1 MSFIADYP
9 LTSLSSALI
18 AFLVARKI
26 AQSVSSPLRRLA
38 GPSGAHWFWGHELT
52 AFERPSGDA
61 YTEWIDA
68 YGQTY
73 KIKGAMFH
81 PDILVTVDA
90 GAIAH
95 MFSKE
100 VYSYEK
106 SDAIRTLLDRVA
118 GKGLPYVTGDTH
130 KRQRYQLSPFFT
142 TQATREM
149 YSVIGACAQAVADRL
164 TTKINSGTTVVN
176 IPEWTGR
183 ATLDVIGRFAF
194 DYDFE
199 CGESEAAKT
208 IQRSWK
214 EQCDLTM
221 QRAGFIGILV
231 LRACPWIVDLPI
243 KAIQQE
249 GAVKVAVRNLARK
262 VIERGPSETKQRNL
276 LSTLVGLAAKGE
288 LDASSDELLDH
299 ASSLRSRIM
308 AISTL
313 ILVGHETT
321 AGSLTWTLY
330 ELAKKPEY
338 QTRLREEIMS
348 LGREPTYDDLMSGM
362 PFLDAVMKE
371 RHRPGSSHTE
381 RVALKDDVLRL
392 RNPVYNDRGH
402 KVTEVPIKAG
412 QLIHIP
418 SISLT
423 HLKSV
428 WGSDAEEYRP
438 ERWLDP
444 ARIPSPSETCA
455 GWNGLFIF
463 SEGARSCIGYRLA
476 ILEFKVILSTYIRH
490 FEFHDTGAMIKFRF
504 ANTLQPYVVGEEAKG
519 GQLPLRVSL
528 VDAQK

>member
-9 LTSLSSALI
+9 LTSLSSVLV

-61 YTEWIDA
+61 YTEWIDT

-81 PDILVTVDA
+81 PDI
-90 GAIAH
+90 
-95 MFSKE
+95 

-106 SDAIRTLLDRVA
+106 SDAIRTLLERVA
-118 GKGLPYVTGDTH
+118 GRGLPFVTGDVH

-142 TQATREM
+142 TQETRDM
-149 YSVIGACAQAVADRL
+149 CGVIGACAQGVVDLL
-164 TTKINSGTTVVN
+164 TTRINSGTTVIN

-183 ATLDVIGRFAF
+183 ATLDIIGRFAF
-194 DYDFE
+194 DYDFG
-199 CGESEAAKT
+199 CGESEASKT
-208 IQRSWK
+208 IQRTWK
-214 EQCDLTM
+214 EQVDLGM
-221 QRAGFIGILV
+221 GRAGLIGLII
-231 LRACPWIVDLPI
+231 LRAFPWIVDLPV
-243 KAIQQE
+243 KAIQQD

-262 VIERGPSETKQRNL
+262 VVERGPSETKQKNL

-299 ASSLRSRIM
+299 ASRLCF
-308 AISTL
+308 TL

-321 AGSLTWTLY
+321 SGSLTWALY

-338 QTRLREEIMS
+338 QIRLREEIMS

-371 RHRPGSSHTE
+371 MHRPGSSHTE

-392 RNPVYNDRGH
+392 RKPVYNDRGH
-402 KVTEVPIKAG
+402 KVTEIPIKAG
-412 QLIHIP
+412 QLIQIP
-418 SISLT
+418 SISLS

-428 WGSDAEEYRP
+428 WGPDAEVFDP

-476 ILEFKVILSTYIRH
+476 ILEFKVILATYIRH
-490 FEFHDTGAMIKFRF
+490 FVFHDTGATVKQKFST
-504 ANTLQPYVVGEEAKG
+504 TLQPYVVGEEDKG

>member
-9 LTSLSSALI
+9 LTSLSSALL
-18 AFLVARKI
+18 AFFVARKI
-26 AQSVSSPLRRLA
+26 AQSLSSPLRRLA

-52 AFERPSGDA
+52 AFERSSGDA

-81 PDILVTVDA
+81 PDI
-90 GAIAH
+90 
-95 MFSKE
+95 

-106 SDAIRTLLDRVA
+106 SDVIRTMLDRVV
-118 GKGLPYVTGDTH
+118 GKSLPYVTGDAH

-142 TQATREM
+142 TQATRDM
-149 YSVIGACAQAVADRL
+149 FSVIEGCAQTVADRL
-164 TTKINSGTTVVN
+164 AAEISNGTTVVN
-176 IPEWTGR
+176 APEWTGR

-199 CGESEAAKT
+199 CGENDVAKT

-214 EQCDLTM
+214 VQVDLAM
-221 QRAGFIGILV
+221 QRAGFIGLLV
-231 LRACPWIVDLPI
+231 LRACPWVVDLPI

-249 GAVKVAVRNLARK
+249 GAVKTAVRGLARK
-262 VIERGPSETKQRNL
+262 VIERGPSGAKQKNL

-299 ASSLRSRIM
+299 
-308 AISTL
+308 ISTL

-330 ELAKKPEY
+330 ELAKNPEY
-338 QTRLREEIMS
+338 QTRLRQEIMA

-402 KVTEVPIKAG
+402 KVTEVPVKAG
-412 QLIHIP
+412 Q
-418 SISLT
+418 
-423 HLKSV
+423 V
-428 WGSDAEEYRP
+428 RP
-438 ERWLDP
+438 
-444 ARIPSPSETCA
+444 AYT
-455 GWNGLFIF
+455 
-463 SEGARSCIGYRLA
+463 RSFPR
-476 ILEFKVILSTYIRH
+476 
-490 FEFHDTGAMIKFRF
+490 
-504 ANTLQPYVVGEEAKG
+504 
-519 GQLPLRVSL
+519 
-528 VDAQK
+528 

>member
-1 MSFIADYP
+1 MSPI
-9 LTSLSSALI
+9 S
-18 AFLVARKI
+18 
-26 AQSVSSPLRRLA
+26 
-38 GPSGAHWFWGHELT
+38 
-52 AFERPSGDA
+52 
-61 YTEWIDA
+61 
-68 YGQTY
+68 
-73 KIKGAMFH
+73 
-81 PDILVTVDA
+81 DILLHLTPPFA
-90 GAIAH
+90 
-95 MFSKE
+95 
-100 VYSYEK
+100 EK
-106 SDAIRTLLDRVA
+106 SNAIRTLIDRTA
-118 GKGLPYVTGDTH
+118 GKGLPYVTGDLH
-130 KRQRYQLSPFFT
+130 KRQRYQLSPFFS
-142 TQATREM
+142 TQATRDM
-149 YSVIGACAQAVADRL
+149 FGVIGTCAQTVAELL
-164 TTKINSGTTVVN
+164 TAKINSGVTVVN
-176 IPEWTGR
+176 TPEWTGR

-208 IQRSWK
+208 IQQSWK
-214 EQCDLTM
+214 VQVDLAM
-221 QRAGFIGILV
+221 QRAGFIGLLV

-243 KAIQQE
+243 KAIQQD
-249 GAVKVAVRNLARK
+249 GAVKVAVRKLARK
-262 VIERGPSETKQRNL
+262 VVERGPSETKQKNL
-276 LSTLVGLAAKGE
+276 LSTLLGLAAKGE
-288 LDASSDELLDH
+288 LDASGDELLDH
-299 ASSLRSRIM
+299 
-308 AISTL
+308 ISTL

-338 QTRLREEIMS
+338 QNRLREEIMS
-348 LGREPTYDDLMSGM
+348 LGREPTYEDIMSGM

-371 RHRPGSSHTE
+371 SFRHRPGSSHTE
-381 RVALKDDVLRL
+381 RIALKDDVLRL

-428 WGSDAEEYRP
+428 WGPDAEEFKP

-444 ARIPSPSETCA
+444 ARIPSPSETSA
-455 GWNGLFIF
+455 GWSGLFIF

-476 ILEFKVILSTYIRH
+476 ILEFKVILATYIRH
-490 FEFHDTGAMIKFRF
+490 FEFHDTGATIKHRF